1 MTETGADGT
10 IRNPSAAIF
19 SRGRRYFSVKSH
31 FLENSSYFCLAA
43 SSNGVIFALQR
54 FSEARRK
61 APTEGIKW
69 ESGVNPEQF
78 PLL

>member
-31 FLENSSYFCLAA
+31 FLENSSYFCLAE
-43 SSNGVIFALQR
+43 SSNGAAKLR
-54 FSEARRK
+54 CAR
-61 APTEGIKW
+61 IKW

>member
-1 MTETGADGT
+1 MTEPGADGT

-19 SRGRRYFSVKSH
+19 SRGRRYFSVKSR
-31 FLENSSYFCLAA
+31 FLENSSYFCLAE
-43 SSNGVIFALQR
+43 SSNGA
-54 FSEARRK
+54 AK
-61 APTEGIKW
+61 PPTEGIKW

>member
-1 MTETGADGT
+1 MTETGADVT

-31 FLENSSYFCLAA
+31 FLENSSYFCLAE
-43 SSNGVIFALQR
+43 SSNGAAKLR
-54 FSEARRK
+54 CARMKR
-61 APTEGIKW
+61 
-69 ESGVNPEQF
+69 ESGATPEQF

>member
-19 SRGRRYFSVKSH
+19 SRARRYFSVKRS
-31 FLENSSYFCLAA
+31 FLENASDFCLAE
-43 SSNGVIFALQR
+43 SSNGAAKPR
-54 FSEARRK
+54 CARMKR
-61 APTEGIKW
+61 
-69 ESGVNPEQF
+69 ESGVTPEQF